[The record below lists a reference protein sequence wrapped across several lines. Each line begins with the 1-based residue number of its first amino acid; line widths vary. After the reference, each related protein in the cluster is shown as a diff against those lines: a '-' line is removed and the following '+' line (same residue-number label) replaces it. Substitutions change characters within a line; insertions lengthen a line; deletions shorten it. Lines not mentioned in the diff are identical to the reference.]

1 MAKDKAAASAGNF
14 VQELAQTGRY
24 KRSQGR
30 TARQATMLAIWALVG
45 VAGWQLFD
53 VLRNQ
58 GQERWLQVGLPA
70 LVVIAGFWIAYRVI
84 NWPVFA
90 DFLIAVEAEMNKVTW
105 PTRAELIRASA
116 VVILFVFALA
126 AVLFAYDVF
135 WQYVLKHWIAF
146 LRYAFS

>member
-1 MAKDKAAASAGNF
+1 MAKERAAATAGNF

-30 TARQATMLAIWALVG
+30 TARQATMLALWALVG
-45 VAGWQLFD
+45 VAAWQLFD
-53 VLRNQ
+53 VFRNQ
-58 GQERWLQVGLPA
+58 GQDRWIQVGVPA
-70 LVVIAGFWIAYRVI
+70 ALLIVGFWVAYRMI

-90 DFLIAVEAEMNKVTW
+90 DFLIAVEAEMNKVSW
-105 PTRAELIRASA
+105 PSRAELIRASA

-135 WQYVLKHWIAF
+135 WQFVLKRWIDI
-146 LRYAFS
+146 LRYAFN